1 MKRYRGPIIL
11 GVIGIVLAAIGG
23 GLLVSQV
30 VSLAN
35 TASLTEFSTPGQET
49 INLDPAEY
57 AVYERVSTTSG
68 GSSFDSGTSSLAT
81 VTTDQISVTG
91 PNGAVPVR
99 CANCSGGYEE
109 LTLGGATYTAVA
121 HFDVTDAGNYTVSVN
136 GDGARVAVALSVS
149 GVTGNVLG
157 SLVPF
162 AIGGFLMF
170 VAIIW
175 AIILAV
181 TGGRKEP
188 VTAAGAGAAGYPG
201 EAQPVAA
208 EAAAQQAT
216 AVPPTAPPPAGWYPN
231 PDNPAEQRWWTGT
244 GWSDIVEKGP

>member
-1 MKRYRGPIIL
+1 M
-11 GVIGIVLAAIGG
+11 
-23 GLLVSQV
+23 
-30 VSLAN
+30 
-35 TASLTEFSTPGQET
+35 
-49 INLDPAEY
+49 
-57 AVYERVSTTSG
+57 
-68 GSSFDSGTSSLAT
+68 
-81 VTTDQISVTG
+81 
-91 PNGAVPVR
+91 
-99 CANCSGGYEE
+99 
-109 LTLGGATYTAVA
+109 
-121 HFDVTDAGNYTVSVN
+121 N

-188 VTAAGAGAAGYPG
+188 VTAAGVGAAGYPG